1 MSLFVK
7 LEDPVKLKKALLI
20 TKMAA
25 LNNMKRYEECK
36 QFKKE
41 IKEKAASINEIFI
54 NVPPLVEE
62 IKRMLPEVDIKK
74 LTFEKGM
81 LKCEICGKRFKTEQG
96 LKIHQAN
103 VHGIKKGTG
112 GEGKSQ
118 TEVDRL
124 TKELEDIERELKDL

>member
-7 LEDPVKLKKALLI
+7 VEEPVKLKKAILV
-20 TKMAA
+20 TKRAA

-41 IKEKAASINEIFI
+41 TKEKAVAINEIFLNI
-54 NVPPLVEE
+54 PALVDE

-74 LTFEKGM
+74 LIFEKGM

-103 VHGIKKGTG
+103 VHGIRKNTG

-118 TEVDRL
+118 SEIDKL
-124 TKELEDIERELKDL
+124 TKELEEIERELKNL